1 MIMTQRKSFQSYMN
15 ILNINKLILVTLLAI
30 MLPGLLLGLFGVSY
44 CCEYDISH
52 CHISADLFPLGW
64 DLENSKRVI

>member
-15 ILNINKLILVTLLAI
+15 ILNINKLILVTHVY
-30 MLPGLLLGLFGVSY
+30 LPGLLLGLFGVSY
-44 CCEYDISH
+44 AEYDISH

-64 DLENSKRVI
+64 DLENSNE